1 MLLYD
6 RGYFSDL
13 PVIETARLTL
23 RRMNRRDA
31 QDIFAYSKDVQVARH
46 VLWDAQRSISEARAY
61 LRYMQRQ
68 YRLNQP
74 ASWGIVLRET
84 GHLIGTIGFMA
95 YSEDHNSAEVGY
107 SLSRDYWNR
116 GLMSE
121 ALTACLRYAFDE
133 MELHRVEAQH
143 ELDNP
148 ASGRVMEKC
157 GMQREGILR
166 GRLYNK
172 GRYVDVCLYAM
183 LEEDW
188 RRLHPKKVKQP
199 YPPTRA

>member
-1 MLLYD
+1 MHLVD
-6 RGYFSDL
+6 RGFFFNL
-13 PVIETARLTL
+13 PVIETPRLIL

-31 QDIFAYSKDVQVARH
+31 ADIFAYSKDVEVARH

-74 ASWGIVLRET
+74 SSWGIVLRET
-84 GHLIGTIGFMA
+84 GRLIGTIGFMG

-121 ALTACLRYAFDE
+121 ALEACLRYAFEE
-133 MELHRVEAQH
+133 MQLHRVEAQH
-143 ELDNP
+143 EVTNP

-157 GMQREGILR
+157 GMRREGILR

-188 RRLHPKKVKQP
+188 RKKHPGRPYDP
-199 YPPTRA
+199 YPPLRR